1 MIWRF
6 LSYRADNL
14 NDKVEKTVCYYLKP
28 QYFCRAKCVLF
39 NWFKSTVTMKKVFMT
54 VAVVAMMFAVA
65 ACGNKGQKA
74 EATVE
79 ETVEETIEEVADS
92 TEAAIDSLAAA
103 AEEIAEEVVAD

>member
-1 MIWRF
+1 MIWKF
-6 LSYRADNL
+6 SSYRADYL

-54 VAVVAMMFAVA
+54 VAAVAMMFAVA

-79 ETVEETIEEVADS
+79 ETVEEIADS
-92 TEAAIDSLAAA
+92 TEVAIDSLAAA
-103 AEEIAEEVVAD
+103 AEEIAEEVIAE

>member
-1 MIWRF
+1 MIWKF

-79 ETVEETIEEVADS
+79 ETVEEIADS
-92 TEAAIDSLAAA
+92 TDAAIDSLAAA
-103 AEEIAEEVVAD
+103 AEEIAEEVVAE

>member
-1 MIWRF
+1 MIWKF

-79 ETVEETIEEVADS
+79 ETVEEIADS

-103 AEEIAEEVVAD
+103 AEEIAEEVVAE

>member
-6 LSYRADNL
+6 SSYRADYL
-14 NDKVEKTVCYYLKP
+14 NDKVEKSFCYSLKP

-79 ETVEETIEEVADS
+79 ETVEEIADS

-103 AEEIAEEVVAD
+103 AEEIAEEIVTE

>member
-1 MIWRF
+1 MIWKF

-74 EATVE
+74 EAT
-79 ETVEETIEEVADS
+79 

-103 AEEIAEEVVAD
+103 AEEIAEEVVAE